1 MGSHQVN
8 QPIKKMKLSVFL
20 HWLRPQSL
28 PRSSLRPSKNHLTC
42 SPSNRPRKQ
51 PQLQIKL
58 NVRLS
63 VRLWQWRK
71 RQRRK
76 IIRRPRRTRK
86 IKRRRIRKTR
96 KMTRKI
102 KKKTKRITSRRKR
115 KTKRREKKTRKMTR
129 KTRNKKIKIKKNK
142 NKTIKIR
149 KTRKRARRIK
159 NVNLL
164 SKRRTKKL
172 STKPWT
178 LSAKESQRLG
188 HGSKIR
194 VTGSV
199 KSATRVKCVPTFATT
214 TFPSRQLFSV
224 IMENGWTLDSLMTNV
239 SKFLARPLTFN
250 SIHNLLY
257 ILILATKK
265 SNQK

>member
-51 PQLQIKL
+51 PQLPTKL

-86 IKRRRIRKTR
+86 IRRRRIRKTR

-102 KKKTKRITSRRKR
+102 KRKTKRITSRRKR
-115 KTKRREKKTRKMTR
+115 KTKRRAKKTRKMTR
-129 KTRNKKIKIKKNK
+129 KTRNKKIKIKKTKRKKIKRIMAIRKSKTRKIK
-142 NKTIKIR
+142 NKTTKIR
-149 KTRKRARRIK
+149 KTR
-159 NVNLL
+159 
-164 SKRRTKKL
+164 KRRTKKL

-239 SKFLARPLTFN
+239 SKFLAR
-250 SIHNLLY
+250 
-257 ILILATKK
+257 
-265 SNQK
+265 